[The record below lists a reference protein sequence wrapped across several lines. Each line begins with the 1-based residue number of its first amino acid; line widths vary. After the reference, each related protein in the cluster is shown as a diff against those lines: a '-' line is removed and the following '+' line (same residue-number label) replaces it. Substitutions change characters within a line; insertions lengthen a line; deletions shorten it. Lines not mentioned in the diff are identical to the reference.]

1 MRVASLALITAIGSL
16 STAALAH
23 HSAAQ
28 FDFAQT
34 VRIEGVVKEM
44 RVANPHIALFLE
56 VTDAKGKRVI
66 EYEGHSRNNVY
77 RRGWRADM
85 VDTGDTVSI
94 DLAPLRTGEDG
105 GYVKTFILKDGTVFF
120 GHRVSRAVRANVREC
135 SEKKESPT
143 WRPSST
149 GGFKTSNRGGNPQ
162 SGRKYRP
169 GCL

>member
-1 MRVASLALITAIGSL
+1 MIIRFCSCALALGIATL

-56 VTDAKGKRVI
+56 VTDPKGTRVI

-77 RRGWRADM
+77 RRGWRPEM
-85 VDTGDTVSI
+85 VHTGDTIAI
-94 DLAPLRTGEDG
+94 DIAPTRTGEDG
-105 GYVKTFILKDGTVFF
+105 GYVKTFILKG
-120 GHRVSRAVRANVREC
+120 G
-135 SEKKESPT
+135 KE
-143 WRPSST
+143 
-149 GGFKTSNRGGNPQ
+149 F
-162 SGRKYRP
+162 
-169 GCL
+169 

>member
-1 MRVASLALITAIGSL
+1 MLVAIASF

-56 VTDAKGKRVI
+56 VTDDKGTRVI

-77 RRGWRADM
+77 RRGWRPEM
-85 VDTGDTVSI
+85 VHTGDTIGI
-94 DLAPLRTGEDG
+94 DIAPMRTGEDG
-105 GYVKTFILKDGTVFF
+105 GYVKTFITEGR
-120 GHRVSRAVRANVREC
+120 HRVLVPRIRRRASRAARRASAASAPFAC
-135 SEKKESPT
+135 
-143 WRPSST
+143 PSDRT
-149 GGFKTSNRGGNPQ
+149 G
-162 SGRKYRP
+162 
-169 GCL
+169 

>member
-1 MRVASLALITAIGSL
+1 MMTRLGPCVLLVGLATL

-56 VTDAKGKRVI
+56 VTDSKGTRVI

-77 RRGWRADM
+77 RRGWRPEM
-85 VDTGDTVSI
+85 VHTGDAIAI
-94 DLAPLRTGEDG
+94 DIAPMRAGDDG
-105 GYVKTFILKDGTVFF
+105 GYVKTFILKDG
-120 GHRVSRAVRANVREC
+120 
-135 SEKKESPT
+135 KE
-143 WRPSST
+143 
-149 GGFKTSNRGGNPQ
+149 F
-162 SGRKYRP
+162 
-169 GCL
+169 

>member
-1 MRVASLALITAIGSL
+1 MRVRPVAWCAAIASL

-77 RRGWRADM
+77 RRGWRPER
-85 VDTGDTVSI
+85 VNEGDTIGI
-94 DLAPLRTGEDG
+94 DIAPMRTGEDG
-105 GYVKTFILKDGTVFF
+105 GYVKAFVLKDGTEF
-120 GHRVSRAVRANVREC
+120 
-135 SEKKESPT
+135 
-143 WRPSST
+143 
-149 GGFKTSNRGGNPQ
+149 
-162 SGRKYRP
+162 
-169 GCL
+169 